1 MVHVCGRFRRVE
13 EKGRDLLVVLVLAVG
28 CANAQSVPRQYS
40 LYASHRQHRVDD
52 LVTVVVDENNDAT
65 DDAGTRTHSGT
76 KSHAHAQKGKGA
88 LGFLP
93 SMNDEADLDNKFD
106 GTGKTTRQGSMNAI
120 VSARVVEVMA
130 NGDLRIEG
138 AKQVVVNEETEILS
152 VSGIVRPEDISAS
165 NMVHSGRMAEAR
177 VSYAG
182 EGAVSA
188 ASNKGVLASFM
199 DWLF

>member
-1 MVHVCGRFRRVE
+1 MGGDMSHGGDRFQRVA
-13 EKGRDLLVVLVLAVG
+13 EKGRHLIVVLVLAVG
-28 CANAQSVPRQYS
+28 CANAQALPRQYS

-52 LVTVVVDENNDAT
+52 LVTVVVDENNDAK

-93 SMNDEADLDNKFD
+93 SMNDEADLDNRFD

-120 VSARVVEVMA
+120 VSARVIEVMA

-138 AKQVVVNEETEILS
+138 AKQVVVNEETEVLS
-152 VSGIVRPEDISAS
+152 VAGIVRPEDISAS
-165 NMVHSGRMAEAR
+165 NMV
-177 VSYAG
+177 SYAG

-188 ASNKGVLASFM
+188 ANNKGVLASFL